1 MSNDQPNQQEAFD
14 LIEHEPGVQEVCFP
28 CEDSSTDK
36 REVFVSVNVTA
47 FQHEKFIEQCLESI
61 CTQQTDFRFEVLVG
75 EDGSSDETRA
85 ICLKYAE
92 KYPQRVRLILHDRSN
107 LIKVHGKPTG
117 RFNQLTNFKLGRGKY
132 IAFCDGDDY
141 WTDPE
146 KLQKQATFLNENSSF
161 AIAYH
166 DMQKVD
172 ATGKQLSGPV
182 LGERFCVDRS
192 GYQVMAWKSPIH
204 PSSAM
209 VRRSHIN
216 NLPAAFR
223 EVMCADLFM
232 LGFVA
237 QHGKAGVVPVHPGAY
252 RIHSGGI
259 FSKKSQLARARY
271 TLATYQKLLEC
282 LVQPRRSVVGERL
295 CVFHNVVI
303 WELLTARKFSEAAI
317 QTVQLIRDVPGKI
330 GWWFPFYQM
339 KWIVGSLKKW
349 TGKTERN

>member
-1 MSNDQPNQQEAFD
+1 MSNDQPNQTEAFE

-28 CEDSSTDK
+28 CEDSSADK

-47 FQHEKFIEQCLESI
+47 YQHEKFIEQCLESI
-61 CTQQTDFRFEVLVG
+61 CTQQTDFRFEVLIG
-75 EDGSSDETRA
+75 EDGSSDDTRA

-107 LIKVHGKPTG
+107 LIKVHDKPTG

-146 KLQKQATFLNENSSF
+146 KLQKQAKFLDENSSF

-192 GYQVMAWKSPIH
+192 SEQVMAWKSPIH

-209 VRRSHIN
+209 VRRSHIKD
-216 NLPAAFR
+216 LPAAFR

-237 QHGKAGVVPVHPGAY
+237 QYGKAGVIPVRPGAY

-259 FSKKSQLARARY
+259 FSRKSQLARSRY
-271 TLATYQKLLEC
+271 TLATYQKLMEC
-282 LVQPRRSVVGERL
+282 LVRPRPSVVGSRL

-303 WELLTARKFSEAAI
+303 RELLAARKFGEAI
-317 QTVQLIRDVPGKI
+317 TQTFRMIRDVPGKI